1 MSAPS
6 FALDPSSREAEAKAE
21 IAATRFGSGARGA
34 LVAGLFAALAA
45 GPLFELDALRRGASE
60 VFAPL
65 PSAGGSPLARARA
78 AIAEIESRFDQ
89 RSALVAAVRPPT
101 QRLLT
106 GALGQGNAR
115 ALVGLEGWLFFADDV
130 DALARRAPGPAF
142 AGDPVRS
149 VVAFRDALA
158 ARGVELLVVPVP
170 VKPAIHPERLG
181 AEDAAPP
188 LRAPGEP
195 AILER
200 LAERGV
206 ELVDLAPRFA
216 RQAADAG
223 ASEPLYLATDTHWTP
238 AGMELAAREIA
249 LRLRAI
255 ADLPPG
261 ESAACPPAERT
272 VEGAGDLVALLGLDA
287 RSFARERVVVR
298 PCSPPAGAAPVV
310 LLGDSFAAVYSS
322 PELGWGAGAGLRERL
337 AALLGLPVD
346 ALLRNAGGAS
356 ATRELLARRLAA
368 DPRALDDVRA
378 VVWLFAAREWRQGA
392 WREVALP

>member
-34 LVAGLFAALAA
+34 LAAGLLAVLAA

-78 AIAEIESRFDQ
+78 AIAELESRFDQ
-89 RSALVAAVRPPT
+89 RSALVAALRPPT
-101 QRLLT
+101 QRRLT
-106 GALGQGNAR
+106 VALGQGNAR
-115 ALVGLEGWLFFADDV
+115 ALVGRDGWLFFADDV
-130 DALARRAPGPAF
+130 EALARRAPGSGF

-149 VVAFRDALA
+149 VVGFRDALA

-181 AEDAAPP
+181 AEDAVPP
-188 LRAPGEP
+188 LRAPGETETL
-195 AILER
+195 AR

-206 ELVDLAPRFA
+206 EIVDLAPGFA
-216 RQAADAG
+216 RAA
-223 ASEPLYLATDTHWTP
+223 ASESLYLATDTHWTP
-238 AGMELAAREIA
+238 GGMELAAREIA
-249 LRLRAI
+249 LRLRSVV
-255 ADLPPG
+255 DLPPG
-261 ESAACPPAERT
+261 TSDTCPASERSI
-272 VEGAGDLVALLGLDA
+272 EGAGDLVALLGLDA
-287 RSFARERVVVR
+287 RTFARERVAVL